1 MTGAIAR
8 PQTSMG
14 RPGTAAARPAPPKLK
29 RKQIA
34 TVEET
39 SAAPVVPA
47 AELITETAPAAPEE
61 TFLVEE
67 EEVEEVVPDTFK
79 AAEAAPANDERGGLV
94 QKMMDTTAEFN
105 DGSQNAAADID
116 QGEFAREKLKEDL
129 ELMIKELEKWRN
141 ETKKYEVAL
150 KDKEAQG
157 IGDTQ
162 KLSNVLSQLDDE
174 VADMRSAVR
183 AAKARIIVNNERIH
197 EMLNNI

>member
-1 MTGAIAR
+1 MEKAMPMTGAIAR

-39 SAAPVVPA
+39 SAAPVLPA
-47 AELITETAPAAPEE
+47 AELITETAPPAPEE

-79 AAEAAPANDERGGLV
+79 ATEAAPAEALLNSLQMVTR
-94 QKMMDTTAEFN
+94 TTHPLSRIF
-105 DGSQNAAADID
+105 D
-116 QGEFAREKLKEDL
+116 FAQEDL

-162 KLSNVLSQLDDE
+162 NSFLFSYS
-174 VADMRSAVR
+174 R
-183 AAKARIIVNNERIH
+183 AAP
-197 EMLNNI
+197 

>member
-1 MTGAIAR
+1 
-8 PQTSMG
+8 
-14 RPGTAAARPAPPKLK
+14 
-29 RKQIA
+29 
-34 TVEET
+34 
-39 SAAPVVPA
+39 PVVPA

-116 QGEFAREKLKEDL
+116 QGEFAREKLKAEALLNSLQMVTRTTHPLSRIFDFAQEDL